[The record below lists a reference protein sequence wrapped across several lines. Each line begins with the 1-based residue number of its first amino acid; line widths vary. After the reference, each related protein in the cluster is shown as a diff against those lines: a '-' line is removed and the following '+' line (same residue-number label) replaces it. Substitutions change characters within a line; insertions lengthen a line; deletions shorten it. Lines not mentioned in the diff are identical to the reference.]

1 MAVPV
6 FGAIGTAITYA
17 TRTNTLVPVP
27 AGTAVNDVVVVYIYQ
42 DNATLQ
48 VITPPAGFT
57 EIVFNPQL
65 QTTGP
70 QRFQIWWKRL
80 TGADTGTYTFT
91 HASSHTEAAAVRYT
105 GVITTG
111 TPYELLQFGIQNIT
125 STTLPALTGTTSGP
139 DRLLLYPA
147 TSYQTADFTPPTG
160 FTERLD
166 TDDLFISDK
175 PQAAAGDTGTVV
187 GSVSVASRTTA
198 ALLALIPAALPPQ
211 NYTSPQ
217 ADTAGAVDL
226 VSDGLGKTVADTA
239 AATDSASGLLSKSV
253 SDAAAGTDAA
263 NDVLGMVRAPA
274 DTVGLYETVAAE
286 IVRPDIDNW
295 QFVIQD
301 ADWMPFG
308 YGQTIVVENFDP
320 GTAEVRDQDKL
331 SPVADIRWFGQ
342 DRRTPPT
349 WSFDLYTD
357 VESPGEALTWASNFE
372 EVWDRESVRSTPN
385 AVLPLRYKIADRL
398 RRVYGRPRN
407 FTLIPAYVRTGRV
420 NITCDFAL
428 AENTFYDDVQQTVR
442 ARIVA
447 TAIRQGFT
455 FPLTF
460 PLSALSPPT
469 PRTEQITVGGTR
481 PTWVDLTIIG
491 PVTDP
496 YVDIG
501 GQRWAL
507 RGDVLA
513 GQSVRLSGAPWQ
525 QGLYRSDG
533 TWVPGMLDPR
543 ARLSQLRLAP
553 GTYSVQFGGY
563 SGSASASADVTWRDA
578 YGTM

>member
-1 MAVPV
+1 
-6 FGAIGTAITYA
+6 
-17 TRTNTLVPVP
+17 
-27 AGTAVNDVVVVYIYQ
+27 VVVVYIYQ

-80 TGADTGTYTFT
+80 TAADTGTYTFS
-91 HASSHTEAAAVRYT
+91 HGSSHTEAVAVRYT
-105 GVITTG
+105 GAVTTG

-125 STTLPALTGTTSGP
+125 STTLPSLSGTTSGP
-139 DRLLLYPA
+139 DRLLIYAA
-147 TSYQTADFTPPTG
+147 TSYQTVDFTPPTG

-166 TDDLFISDK
+166 TDDLTVTDK
-175 PQAAAGDTGTVV
+175 PQATAGDTGAVV
-187 GSVSVASRTTA
+187 GTVSTASRTTA
-198 ALLALIPAALPPQ
+198 ALLALIPGALPPV

-217 ADTAGAVDL
+217 ADTAGATDS
-226 VSDGLGKTVADTA
+226 VSDGLGKAVADTA
-239 AATDSASGLLSKSV
+239 AATDAAAGLLSKSA
-253 SDAAAGTDAA
+253 SDVAAGTDSA
-263 NDVLGMVRAPA
+263 NDAMAMVRAPA
-274 DTVGLYETVAAE
+274 DILGLFETVDAA
-286 IVRPDIDNW
+286 IVRPDIQDY
-295 QFVIQD
+295 QFVIPD
-301 ADWMPFG
+301 AGWMPFG

-320 GTAEVRDQDKL
+320 GTAETRDQDKL

-357 VESPGEALTWASNFE
+357 VQDAGQALLWASLFE
-372 EVWDRESVRSTPN
+372 QVWDREQTRSTPN
-385 AVLPLRYKIADRL
+385 AVLALRYKIAGRL

-428 AENTFYDDVQQTVR
+428 AENTFYDDVQQTIR

-481 PTWVDLTIIG
+481 PTWVDITIIG

-543 ARLSQLRLAP
+543 ARLSQLRLNP

>member
-1 MAVPV
+1 VAAPL
-6 FGAIGTAITYA
+6 FGAIGTAVTYA

-27 AGTAVNDVVVVYIYQ
+27 AGTAANDVVVVYIYQ

-80 TGADTGTYTFT
+80 TAADTGTYTFS
-91 HASSHTEAAAVRYT
+91 HGSSHTEAVAVRYT
-105 GVITTG
+105 GAVTTG

-125 STTLPALTGTTSGP
+125 STTLPSLSGTTSGP
-139 DRLLLYPA
+139 DRLLIYAA
-147 TSYQTADFTPPTG
+147 TSYQTVDFTPPTG

-166 TDDLFISDK
+166 TDDLTVTDK
-175 PQAAAGDTGTVV
+175 PQATAGDTGAVV
-187 GSVSVASRTTA
+187 GTVSTASRTTA
-198 ALLALIPAALPPQ
+198 ALLALIPGALPPV

-217 ADTAGAVDL
+217 ADTAGATDS
-226 VSDGLGKTVADTA
+226 VSDGLGKAVADTA
-239 AATDSASGLLSKSV
+239 AATDAAAGLLSKSA
-253 SDAAAGTDAA
+253 SDVAAGTDSA
-263 NDVLGMVRAPA
+263 NDAMVRAPA
-274 DTVGLYETVAAE
+274 DILGLFETVDAA
-286 IVRPDIDNW
+286 IVRPDIQDY
-295 QFVIQD
+295 QFVIPD
-301 ADWMPFG
+301 AGWMPFG

-320 GTAEVRDQDKL
+320 GTAETRDQDKL

-357 VESPGEALTWASNFE
+357 VQDAGQALLWASLFE
-372 EVWDRESVRSTPN
+372 QVWDREQTRSTPN
-385 AVLPLRYKIADRL
+385 AVLALRYKIAGRL

-428 AENTFYDDVQQTVR
+428 AENTFYDDVQQTIR

-481 PTWVDLTIIG
+481 PTWVDITIIG

-543 ARLSQLRLAP
+543 ARLSQLRLNP